1 MLVETLTQMLCRSWP
16 ELYKKVE
23 DAVGKL
29 DSQWSKILMEMG
41 YESSKQMEELT
52 LVLRVDT
59 PVDVRACPVFTLASK
74 AAVDTYPAVFLI

>member
-1 MLVETLTQMLCRSWP
+1 METLTQMLCRSWP

-59 PVDVRACPVFTLASK
+59 SFSETLRK
-74 AAVDTYPAVFLI
+74 